1 MKTVRPSL
9 NSSLPLQLRRR
20 SDFDCSKENM
30 ISSGPDFRQTWLWRQ
45 AFLTPRSDSTT
56 EEQEFFRTQYLSI
69 RERAAQLVSRIA
81 VDFPGMTVHDISH
94 LDALWDTASSVAEGA
109 VNVNPA
115 EAFVLGG
122 SILLHDAAM
131 SLAAYPGG
139 LAEVMKTVA
148 WKDAVARLAL
158 ASEENAGTRFDVE
171 NPPKA
176 VVDRVLPDVLRRLHA
191 DRAEELTEQAWRTPD
206 GSPVYLVED
215 SELRLFYGPTIGRIA
230 HSHWWSVQKLEHEL
244 SDDLGAL
251 AHRSRNLIDRVKLA
265 CLLRVAD
272 ALHLDSRRAPRF
284 LRAMTNPS
292 GVSALHW
299 SFQERLARPHIEL
312 DAVVFTTGKPF
323 GRDDAEAWWLA
334 YDTLNAVDR
343 ELRDVDLLLQARG
356 REVLKARRVKG
367 AGSPEILARTVQTRG
382 WRPVDARLQVSDVPR
397 IVENLGGPKLYGDD
411 PTVALRE
418 LIQNAADA
426 VQARRKYQKRPT
438 DWGLI
443 TVGLRAEGEQ
453 TWLVVEDNGIG
464 MSEQVLTG
472 PLLDFG
478 TSFWRS
484 PLAMEEFPGLMAA
497 GMHAIGRF
505 GIGFFSVFMLGPG
518 VRVYS
523 RRCDKG
529 QDTGRLLEFR
539 GGTSARPILS
549 PVSGDPV
556 PIDGGT
562 RVEVLLKHH
571 PHEAGGLLHINSYSK
586 QTMTLDALVGSV
598 APNLNVAI
606 EVIMQER
613 AQQVI
618 RPGDWLE
625 ISDFDL
631 VRRLNPTLNRSEA
644 DVPKA
649 DRALIQ
655 PIGDASGE
663 VFGRAFISPT
673 LYPFWGDGGWV
684 TVSGLRAARL
694 RNVQGVLVG
703 EAVTAARDTARPLAT
718 GKALA
723 EWASKQAELIVAI
736 VKDEERQA
744 RSAEVVLECG
754 GDIGALKFI
763 KWGTDWLM
771 ASEFEKRLSASTELT
786 ISFDGE
792 FDYDEDQDEVHPKEF
807 REKFEIA
814 EDIVLVLKHDGR
826 ILTMP
831 NSDWPG
837 SVTGQPRWSDSNVAE
852 HSRKLIRRV
861 WGEDLQEDID
871 ERIVGKVGYYDI
883 TRRVTVFSRAA
894 GDKPF

>member
-1 MKTVRPSL
+1 MT
-9 NSSLPLQLRRR
+9 
-20 SDFDCSKENM
+20 
-30 ISSGPDFRQTWLWRQ
+30 ISGPDFRQTWLWRQ

-56 EEQEFFRTQYLSI
+56 DEQEFFRTQYLSI

-81 VDFPGMTVHDISH
+81 VDLPGMTVHDISH

-115 EAFVLGG
+115 EAFVLGA

-158 ASEENAGTRFDVE
+158 ASEENAGTRFDVD

-191 DRAEELTEQAWRTPD
+191 DRAEELAEQAWRTPD
-206 GSPVYLVED
+206 GSQVYLVED
-215 SELRLFYGPTIGRIA
+215 SALRLFYGPTIGQIA
-230 HSHWWSVQKLEHEL
+230 HSHWWSVQKLEHEF

-312 DAVVFTTGKPF
+312 DAVVFTTGQPF

-397 IVENLGGPKLYGDD
+397 IVENLGGPKLYGND

-426 VQARRKYQKRPT
+426 VQARRKYQKRPP

-505 GIGFFSVFMLGPG
+505 GIGFFSVFMLGPV

-539 GGTSARPILS
+539 GGTSTRPILS

-562 RVEVLLKHH
+562 QVEVLLKHH
-571 PHEAGGLLHINSYSK
+571 PHEAGGLLHINSYSE

-606 EVIMQER
+606 EVMMQER

-655 PIGDASGE
+655 PIADASGE

-723 EWASKQAELIVAI
+723 EWASKQAEMIVAI

-771 ASEFEKRLSASTELT
+771 ASEFEKRLSAATELT
-786 ISFDGE
+786 ISFGGE

-852 HSRKLIRRV
+852 HTRKLIRRV
-861 WGEDLQEDID
+861 WGEDLQEDIE

-883 TRRVTVFSRAA
+883 TRRVTVFSREA